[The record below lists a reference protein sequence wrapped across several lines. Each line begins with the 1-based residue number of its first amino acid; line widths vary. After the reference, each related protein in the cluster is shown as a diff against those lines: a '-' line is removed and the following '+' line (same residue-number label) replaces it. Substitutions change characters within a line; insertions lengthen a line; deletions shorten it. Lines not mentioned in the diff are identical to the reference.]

1 LRSQPHDREHA
12 GGLHLGGGKR
22 NGGAARVLG
31 GEGCKGLRR
40 MKMGEGK
47 RGDVQEE
54 GEGAA
59 AKIPNGKGG
68 RLGLA
73 ETNGPDQ
80 GSRPNS
86 PM

>member
-1 LRSQPHDREHA
+1 M
-12 GGLHLGGGKR
+12 GG
-22 NGGAARVLG
+22 ARVLG

-40 MKMGEGK
+40 KKMGEGGGVTSK
-47 RGDVQEE
+47 RKGRGRGRLQKSQ
-54 GEGAA
+54 GER
-59 AKIPNGKGG
+59 G
-68 RLGLA
+68 RLGLG

>member
-1 LRSQPHDREHA
+1 LE
-12 GGLHLGGGKR
+12 GGGGKR
-22 NGGAARVLG
+22 NGGRARVLG

-40 MKMGEGK
+40 KKMVEGGGVTSK
-47 RGDVQEE
+47 R
-54 GEGAA
+54 
-59 AKIPNGKGG
+59 KGRERG
-68 RLGLA
+68 RLQKSQGERGVGLGLG